1 MGVITILIFVH
12 YKVNLFIDNC
22 PAHPHSFAIKLEAI
36 KLVFFPPNLSSKLQL
51 CDLGIIRSM
60 KHYYREKIVKAMV
73 NCVEKEID
81 FPNINVLDAIITMAE
96 IWTVYVA
103 IDAHAMTCDVLTD
116 EDLLEIVQFRT
127 DYTNETEK
135 EQVEL
140 DSVPLQPTKMNLD
153 AAKKTVH
160 VSLLHK
166 DLVTNE
172 MFCSKFF
179 FVKKHLI

>member
-1 MGVITILIFVH
+1 MFWTPLIR
-12 YKVNLFIDNC
+12 
-22 PAHPHSFAIKLEAI
+22 AGTGS
-36 KLVFFPPNLSSKLQL
+36 
-51 CDLGIIRSM
+51 
-60 KHYYREKIVKAMV
+60 
-73 NCVEKEID
+73 
-81 FPNINVLDAIITMAE
+81 TAE
-96 IWTVYVA
+96 INEFADYVA